1 MASSPN
7 KRLTDDPFKEST
19 GGLDLLIP
27 KNPPIEKDAHTDEN
41 TSSPEPA
48 GEPIERRPSK
58 SIKNPKGAGR
68 PRVIN
73 RVTTKTSRD
82 GLRDGL
88 TRATFI
94 VPEKILAEIKE
105 IVFKDEERR
114 PLKYHIAEALS
125 DYVKKIKNKEVK

>member
-1 MASSPN
+1 MATTPK
-7 KRLTDDPFKEST
+7 KRLTDDPFKAST

-27 KNPPIEKDAHTDEN
+27 KKQPLDNDSHTDEN

-48 GEPIERRPSK
+48 GEPRERRPSK
-58 SIKNPKGAGR
+58 SRGVGR

-73 RVTTKTSRD
+73 RKITKASQE

-94 VPEKILAEIKE
+94 VPEKTLAEIKE
-105 IVFKDEERR
+105 IVFKDPERR
-114 PLKYHIAEALS
+114 PLKDHIAEALS
-125 DYVKKIKNKEVK
+125 DYVKKVNDKEVK